1 MRRAEPRS
9 KTKYIFVTGG
19 VVSSLGKGVASATI
33 GCLLESHGLNV
44 TIQKFDP
51 YINVDPGT
59 MRPSQH
65 GEVFVTEDGAETDL
79 DLGHYE
85 RFLNSP
91 VMRLNNVTTGQIYF
105 SVIEKERRGEYL
117 GKTVQVVPHITDEIK
132 SRIYKLAAQGNYDVV
147 ITEIG
152 GTVGDIEAMPF
163 LEAIRQVPYDV
174 GRENVLYAHLTLVP
188 FIRAAGEIKT
198 KPTQHSVKE
207 MREIGIQPDIL
218 ICRTEEPFDDEIRRK
233 IAMFCNVEND
243 SVFQAYDV
251 DEIYKMPLVYHEQN
265 LDQVILKKFGL
276 EEEVGEAKLEGWH
289 QLAARVE
296 ASRGNQVDIAFVGKY
311 TNLQDAYKSVYE
323 ALRHAGFA
331 NEVRVKIHRIE
342 ADELEESVLDAQLQS
357 MDGVLIPGGFGSRGI
372 EGKITAAGIARRSGI
387 PYFGICLGMQ
397 VAVIEFARNAC
408 GLAGAHSTEMEP
420 ETPYPVIDLM
430 IEQKSI
436 QSMGG
441 TMRLGAYDCLIKADT
456 LAEEAY
462 GGAKV
467 ISERHRHRYEVNNK
481 YLNNLTEQGMV
492 ISGVN
497 EETGLVEI
505 VELREHPWF
514 LGCQSHPEFK
524 SKPLA
529 AHPLFARF
537 IAAAKT
543 RMLQK
548 KEAGASSGVR

>member
-1 MRRAEPRS
+1 MRRAQSRS
-9 KTKYIFVTGG
+9 QTQFIFVTGG

-33 GCLLESHGLNV
+33 GCLLESHGLKV
-44 TIQKFDP
+44 TNQKFDP

-59 MRPSQH
+59 MSPYQH

-85 RFLNSP
+85 RFLSTDCT
-91 VMRLNNVTTGQIYF
+91 RLNNVTTGQIYH

-132 SRIYKLAAQGNYDVV
+132 GRIYKLAAQGNYDVV

-174 GRENVLYAHLTLVP
+174 GRENVVYVHLTLVP

-207 MREIGIQPDIL
+207 MRQIGIQPDIL
-218 ICRTEEPFDDEIRRK
+218 ICRTERAFDDEIVRK
-233 IAMFCNVEND
+233 IAMFCNVDQD

-251 DEIYKMPLVYHEQN
+251 DEIYKMPLVYSEQGMDTVLLN
-265 LDQVILKKFGL
+265 KLGL
-276 EEEVGEAKLEGWH
+276 EEQTDDQRLEGWR
-289 QLAARVE
+289 QLSSRVD
-296 ASRGNQVDIAFVGKY
+296 ASRSAHVDIGFVGKY
-311 TNLQDAYKSVYE
+311 VNLQDAYKSVYE

-331 NEVRVKIHRIE
+331 NGVQVHIHRIE
-342 ADELEESVLDAQLQS
+342 AEDLEESALDEELSA
-357 MDGVLIPGGFGSRGI
+357 MDGILIPGGFGSRGI
-372 EGKITAAGIARRSGI
+372 EGKILAAGIARRSGI

-397 VAVIEFARNAC
+397 VAVIEFSRNVC
-408 GLAGAHSTEMEP
+408 GMADAHSTEMVP
-420 ETPYPVIDLM
+420 ETPNPVIDLM

-441 TMRLGAYDCLIKADT
+441 TMRLGAYDCT
-456 LAEEAY
+456 LKPGTIAASAY
-462 GGAKV
+462 GQPIVK
-467 ISERHRHRYEVNNK
+467 ERHRHRYEVNNR
-481 YLNNLTEQGMV
+481 YLSSLTEHGMV
-492 ISGVN
+492 VSGVN
-497 EETGLVEI
+497 DETGLVEVI
-505 VELREHPWF
+505 ELREHPWF

-529 AHPLFARF
+529 PHPLFASF
-537 IAAAKT
+537 IAASKQ
-543 RMLQK
+543 RMISRK
-548 KEAGASSGVR
+548 SSRAMAN